1 MPAALPHKPDQ
12 EPLVGLRP
20 PQFRLRTLLLAI
32 TGFAILLALAKFWSA
47 AIMAVV
53 VLFLVAVALHIAG
66 NALGTQL
73 RRNRGRDA
81 IPGRE
86 SRLPTTMREEE
97 LPPATKLGDSQE
109 LGRPIRILT
118 VIFTILAIIAG
129 CIWTWWQYGRHAS
142 WQNYLVAVIAFGLL
156 GGIWSYLMI
165 GFVQVLGGAIYQ
177 AISSHT
183 REQRRDE

>member
-1 MPAALPHKPDQ
+1 MPDAPAYKPDQ

-47 AIMAVV
+47 AIIAVV
-53 VLFLVAVALHIAG
+53 VLFIVAIGLHIAG

-73 RRNRGRDA
+73 RRNRGRDS

-86 SRLPTTMREEE
+86 ARSATELPHDV
-97 LPPATKLGDSQE
+97 PPATQLGDSHE
-109 LGRPIRILT
+109 LGRPIRVLT

-129 CIWTWWQYGRHAS
+129 CIWTWYQYGRSAG
-142 WQNYLVAVIAFGLL
+142 WENYLVAVIAFGLL
-156 GGIWSYLMI
+156 GSIWSYLMI